1 MPLEFAFDR
10 NAQRYRYTSGAGKG
24 QFVSEEA
31 VRNLTLK
38 AIALVEKDINTLAQ
52 LLIDKKISV
61 ATWEQ
66 STALALK
73 RAHTWN
79 YLLGTGGIK
88 GMSNRDQG
96 ILGAALKS
104 QYQYLRGFSDAI
116 INTGMSEAQFRAR
129 VQLYVLAARGSF
141 ERSRLESHKASG
153 WNWER
158 RDRSKLESC
167 QPCVTYELA
176 GWQPIGTLPN
186 PMQECECRSRCG
198 CSKRFAKGKKP
209 TDSLLNGRFGW
220 VNGLGGE
227 LLRSSLRWR

>member
-31 VRNLTLK
+31 VKNLILK

-52 LLIDKKISV
+52 LLIDGKISV

-73 RAHTWN
+73 CAHAWN
-79 YLLGTGGIK
+79 YLLGTGGVK
-88 GMSNRDQG
+88 GTSNRDRG
-96 ILGAALKS
+96 ILGAQLKN
-104 QYQYLRGFSDAI
+104 QYQYLRGFSQEI

-141 ERSRLESHKASG
+141 ERSRLESHMKSG

-167 QPCVTYELA
+167 QPCVSYELA

-186 PMQECECRSRCG
+186 PMQACNCRSRCG

-209 TDSLLNGRFGW
+209 TDSLLDGRFGW
-220 VNGLGGE
+220 VNGLSN
-227 LLRSSLRWR
+227 LSLRINRR